1 MQNENPQKVKVTS
14 SWLHSLSC
22 LSAAISLSVATLT
35 SPRLFKLSLL
45 PSLPSLL
52 LSHSTPPLLPY
63 PPLSPRP
70 PSDVQR
76 SFNKISRTLSVYYCG
91 TIKGCRAPWVP
102 YIWSEFVCVCAA
114 NLMHKTAGCSAW
126 NIYQIRQSV
135 DQNKIRLAHTHT
147 HEYWLQLIN
156 LMMMTSP
163 PPVKT
168 HQCFCQN
175 ASIVSLKRQRWWW
188 QLHHCSWLVLIL
200 SPPKSCGENFIHT
213 CSLGFGA
220 SATMSLYR
228 RDFLCCR
235 KHPFIKRTHWPQ
247 RYCSPLWVTFTCV
260 LFCSYC
266 LTSQL
271 GLFAPIVIF
280 SAAVLASNF

>member
-147 HEYWLQLIN
+147 H
-156 LMMMTSP
+156 
-163 PPVKT
+163 
-168 HQCFCQN
+168 
-175 ASIVSLKRQRWWW
+175 A
-188 QLHHCSWLVLIL
+188 VLIT
-200 SPPKSCGENFIHT
+200 I
-213 CSLGFGA
+213 
-220 SATMSLYR
+220 
-228 RDFLCCR
+228 D
-235 KHPFIKRTHWPQ
+235 
-247 RYCSPLWVTFTCV
+247 
-260 LFCSYC
+260 
-266 LTSQL
+266 
-271 GLFAPIVIF
+271 
-280 SAAVLASNF
+280 